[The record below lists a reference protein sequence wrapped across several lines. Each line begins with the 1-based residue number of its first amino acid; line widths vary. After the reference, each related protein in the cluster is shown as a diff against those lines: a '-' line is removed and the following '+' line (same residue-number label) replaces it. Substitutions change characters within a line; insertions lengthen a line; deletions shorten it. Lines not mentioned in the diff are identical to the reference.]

1 MSGIT
6 VLWFIAILALI
17 PLSLWLLKRG
27 SPAGLFGQG
36 QHAAARVLSSIPLGP
51 QQRIVTLETGP
62 QDQRV
67 WLVLGVSAQ
76 SITTLHSMPA
86 QDLPQTAGASTP
98 PAFAAMLAR
107 LQGAKS

>member
-1 MSGIT
+1 MSGLSI
-6 VLWFIAILALI
+6 LWFLVIVVLI

-27 SPAGLFGQG
+27 SPAGLFGPG
-36 QHAAARVLSSIPLGP
+36 QHAAARVVATLPLGP

-67 WLVLGVSAQ
+67 WLVLGVTAQ

-86 QDLPQTAGASTP
+86 QASPQTSGSAEP
-98 PAFAAMLAR
+98 PAFAALLAK
-107 LQGAKS
+107 LQGPRS